1 MKENLNFYSLKENN
15 LLNVLRGEIAQM
27 VRRLLRNPEVP
38 GSNPVIGMPYAIV
51 VYKIPT
57 HTVRLTD
64 YQQLTVS
71 DYADSWK
78 E

>member
-1 MKENLNFYSLKENN
+1 
-15 LLNVLRGEIAQM
+15 M

-38 GSNPVIGMPYAIV
+38 GSNPVIGMKNNHATYCSMPYVIV
-51 VYKIPT
+51 VYKIPM

-71 DYADSWK
+71 DYVDSWK